1 MKQCWQ
7 KWCKPVWSASA
18 PAGTREG
25 QMYQAVSDLV
35 SQGWHRAAKLRVALT
50 VMHRREAVIR
60 LLLRC
65 PGPLHF
71 RSRVSDACVNFQG
84 QEGVTKADLPM
95 HRGAWCAGK
104 CSAQLLADLP
114 SVCRTTRAAPRR
126 WKGSLFW
133 RLQGR
138 KEGRTSVEVSFHNSW
153 TCLAAEHTK
162 PACDTSSCGAST
174 RLAVPAAR
182 EGTCLG
188 AQAVLIYWVSP
199 LTLLTIFKRMDL
211 ECLRTVFV

>member
-1 MKQCWQ
+1 
-7 KWCKPVWSASA
+7 
-18 PAGTREG
+18 
-25 QMYQAVSDLV
+25 MYQAVSDLV
-35 SQGWHRAAKLRVALT
+35 PQGWHRAAKLRVALT
-50 VMHRREAVIR
+50 VMRRREAVIH

-71 RSRVSDACVNFQG
+71 SSRVADACVNFQG
-84 QEGVTKADLPM
+84 HRGVTKTNLPTCC
-95 HRGAWCAGK
+95 GVWCAGK

-114 SVCRTTRAAPRR
+114 SVCRATRAAPRR

-138 KEGRTSVEVSFHNSW
+138 KDISGGEFSQQLNLPGSRTHQ
-153 TCLAAEHTK
+153 

-174 RLAVPAAR
+174 HLAVPPAAR

-188 AQAVLIYWVSP
+188 AQAALICWVPP
-199 LTLLTIFKRMDL
+199 LTLLTIFERTDL
-211 ECLRTVFV
+211 ECLQTVFV